1 MIAAMITPA
10 MLILASGSLIATAL
24 VRLARVV
31 DRLRK
36 LAEPKRASEMAW
48 PSGAGDTQWTEWFN
62 WQMMY
67 VLLKTLPF
75 SLLNWRATLGEHR
88 RRKA

>member
-31 DRLRK
+31 DRLRIAA
-36 LAEPKRASEMAW
+36 LRVGS
-48 PSGAGDTQWTEWFN
+48 
-62 WQMMY
+62 
-67 VLLKTLPF
+67 
-75 SLLNWRATLGEHR
+75 
-88 RRKA
+88 